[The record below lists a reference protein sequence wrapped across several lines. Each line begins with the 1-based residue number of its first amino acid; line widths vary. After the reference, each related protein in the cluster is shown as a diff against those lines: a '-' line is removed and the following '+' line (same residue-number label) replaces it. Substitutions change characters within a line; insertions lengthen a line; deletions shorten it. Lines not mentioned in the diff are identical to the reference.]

1 VTMAACVEEVAAVR
15 DGLGLDPFHVLG
27 HSGGRL
33 ARPRVRPKPPEG
45 LAGGRSCQVTVV
57 RVASSPVGA
66 LPFGRSREG
75 AVWRCRA
82 PTLMYATSPWVGH
95 LASFRLRWHFLR
107 RQTMIAHSE
116 PVEAGETLSCAS
128 TAPATSWGATA
139 PTWRG

>member
-1 VTMAACVEEVAAVR
+1 MTMAACVEEGAAVR
-15 DGLGLDPFHVLG
+15 DGLGLDPFHGLG

-75 AVWRCRA
+75 AAVPSAHADVCD
-82 PTLMYATSPWVGH
+82 SPWLGSSGVVPAA
-95 LASFRLRWHFLR
+95 LSF
-107 RQTMIAHSE
+107 
-116 PVEAGETLSCAS
+116 
-128 TAPATSWGATA
+128 PAKTDHDRA
-139 PTWRG
+139 